1 MEIVSYLDDSLAH
14 LEIFEGTVPWMYL
27 DTRGFVTVGVG
38 ELLASA
44 AKAETLSFVDPDG
57 EPTPQDAILDEFNRV
72 SGLIPAKVAAF
83 YRSPTSPV
91 LPHAAIDTLLM
102 NHLNFFDGQL
112 ATRFPDYAGFP
123 DPAKLGLLDM
133 IYNLGQVGLFQ
144 HFPHFMTAV
153 DNENWL
159 GAAANCHRV
168 GPSQAR
174 NDWTRQQFLSAAAV
188 AAPASDSNA
197 IPASSAVAT

>member
-1 MEIVSYLDDSLAH
+1 MSYLDDSLAH

-27 DTRGFVTVGVG
+27 DTKGFVTVGVG
-38 ELLASA
+38 EMLANA
-44 AKAETLSFVDPDG
+44 AKAETLAFVDPDG
-57 EPTPQDAILDEFNRV
+57 EASTQDAILDEFNRV
-72 SGLIPAKVAAF
+72 SALIPAKVAAF

-91 LPHAAIDTLLM
+91 LPHGAIDALLM
-102 NHLNFFDGQL
+102 NHLNLFDGQL
-112 ATRFPDYAGFP
+112 AARFPDYAGFP

-144 HFPHFMTAV
+144 HFPHFMAAV
-153 DNENWL
+153 DKQDWL

-174 NDWTRQQFLSAAAV
+174 NDWTRQQFLAAAAA
-188 AAPASDSNA
+188 AAPASDSEGAAN
-197 IPASSAVAT
+197 SAVAT

>member
-1 MEIVSYLDDSLAH
+1 MSYLDDSLAH

-27 DTRGFVTVGVG
+27 DTKGFVTVGVG

-44 AKAETLSFVDPDG
+44 AKAETLAFVDPDG
-57 EPTPQDAILDEFNRV
+57 ESSAQDAILDEFNRV
-72 SGLIPAKVAAF
+72 SGLVPAKVAAF

-102 NHLNFFDGQL
+102 NHLNFFDAQL
-112 ATRFPDYAGFP
+112 AARFPNYADFP

-144 HFPHFMTAV
+144 HFPHFMAV
-153 DNENWL
+153 VDKQDWL

-174 NDWTRQQFLSAAAV
+174 NDWTRQQFLAAA
-188 AAPASDSNA
+188 AAATPTSDSA
-197 IPASSAVAT
+197 PIAASSGAST

>member
-1 MEIVSYLDDSLAH
+1 MSYLDDSLAH

-38 ELLASA
+38 ELLATA
-44 AKAETLSFVDPDG
+44 DKAETLAFVDPDG
-57 EPTPQDAILDEFNRV
+57 EPSTQDAILDEFNRV
-72 SGLIPAKVAAF
+72 SGLVPAKVAAF

-91 LPHAAIDTLLM
+91 LPHAEIDTLLM

-112 ATRFPDYAGFP
+112 ASRFPDYASFP

-144 HFPHFMTAV
+144 HFPHFMAAV
-153 DNENWL
+153 DKQDWL

-174 NDWTRQQFLSAAAV
+174 NDWTRQQFLAAA
-188 AAPASDSNA
+188 AAATPASGSDPAS
-197 IPASSAVAT
+197 ASSATAS

>member
-1 MEIVSYLDDSLAH
+1 MSYLDDSLAH

-38 ELLASA
+38 ELLANA
-44 AKAETLSFVDPDG
+44 GKAETLAFMDLDG
-57 EPTPQDAILDEFNRV
+57 KPSAQDVILNEFNRV
-72 SGLIPAKVAAF
+72 SGLVPAKVAAF

-112 ATRFPDYAGFP
+112 AGRFANYATFPDT
-123 DPAKLGLLDM
+123 AKLGLLDM

-144 HFPHFMTAV
+144 HFPHFMVAV
-153 DNENWL
+153 DKQDWL
-159 GAAANCHRV
+159 GAAAYCHRV

-174 NDWTRQQFLSAAAV
+174 NDWTRQQFLGAAA
-188 AAPASDSNA
+188 AATPASDSDA
-197 IPASSAVAT
+197 ASATSAGRS

>member
-1 MEIVSYLDDSLAH
+1 MSYLDDSLAH

-38 ELLASA
+38 ELLASSG
-44 AKAETLSFVDPDG
+44 KAETLAFVDPDG
-57 EPTPQDAILDEFNRV
+57 EPSAEDTILDEFNRV
-72 SGLIPAKVAAF
+72 AELIPAKVAAF

-102 NHLNFFDGQL
+102 NHLNFFDAQL
-112 ATRFPDYAGFP
+112 ASRFRNYVAFP

-144 HFPHFMTAV
+144 HFPHFMAAV
-153 DNENWL
+153 DKQDWL

-174 NDWTRQQFLSAAAV
+174 NDWTRQQFLAAA
-188 AAPASDSNA
+188 AAATSASGSGPAS
-197 IPASSAVAT
+197 ASTIAAG

>member
-1 MEIVSYLDDSLAH
+1 MSYLDDSLAH

-27 DTRGFVTVGVG
+27 DTRGFVTIGVG
-38 ELLASA
+38 ELLANA
-44 AKAETLSFVDPDG
+44 AKAETLEFVDPDG
-57 EPTPQDAILDEFNRV
+57 QPSTQDAILEEFNRV
-72 SGLIPAKVAAF
+72 SSLVPAKIAAF

-91 LPHAAIDTLLM
+91 LPHAAIDSLLM

-112 ATRFPDYAGFP
+112 VGRFPDYSDFP

-144 HFPHFMTAV
+144 HFPHFMAAV
-153 DNENWL
+153 DKQDWL

-174 NDWTRQQFLSAAAV
+174 NDWTRQQFLDAAAE
-188 AAPASDSNA
+188 ATPAPDSASTA
-197 IPASSAVAT
+197 ASSAGST

>member
-1 MEIVSYLDDSLAH
+1 MSYLDDSLAH

-38 ELLASA
+38 ELIANT
-44 AKAETLSFVDPDG
+44 AKAETLAFVDPDG
-57 EPTPQDAILDEFNRV
+57 QPSTQNAILDEFNRI
-72 SGLIPAKVAAF
+72 SGLVPAKVAAF

-91 LPHAAIDTLLM
+91 LPHSVIDTLLM

-112 ATRFPDYAGFP
+112 AGRFPNYADFP

-144 HFPHFMTAV
+144 HFPHFMAAA
-153 DNENWL
+153 DKQDWL

-174 NDWTRQQFLSAAAV
+174 NDWTRQQFLAAAAAAAPVSDPEGTEANSAAA
-188 AAPASDSNA
+188 
-197 IPASSAVAT
+197 T

>member
-1 MEIVSYLDDSLAH
+1 MSYLDDSLAH

-27 DTRGFVTVGVG
+27 DTKGFVTIGVG

-44 AKAETLSFVDPDG
+44 AKAETLAFVDPDG
-57 EPTPQDAILDEFNRV
+57 QPSTQDAILGEFNRV
-72 SGLIPAKVAAF
+72 SGLVPARVAAF
-83 YRSPTSPV
+83 YRSPASPV

-112 ATRFPDYAGFP
+112 STRFPQYARFP

-144 HFPHFMTAV
+144 HFPHFMASV
-153 DNENWL
+153 DKQDWL
-159 GAAANCHRV
+159 GAAANCHRA

-174 NDWTRQQFLSAAAV
+174 NDWTRQQFLAGAAA
-188 AAPASDSNA
+188 ATPSSDSHAETANSTA
-197 IPASSAVAT
+197 AG

>member
-1 MEIVSYLDDSLAH
+1 MSYLDDSLAH

-27 DTRGFVTVGVG
+27 DTKGFVTVGVG
-38 ELLASA
+38 ELLANA
-44 AKAETLSFVDPDG
+44 AKAETLAFVDPDG
-57 EPTPQDAILDEFNRV
+57 EASTQDAILDEFNRV
-72 SGLIPAKVAAF
+72 AALIPAKVAAF

-91 LPHAAIDTLLM
+91 LPHGAIDALLM
-102 NHLNFFDGQL
+102 NHLNLFDGQL
-112 ATRFPDYAGFP
+112 AARFPDYAGFP

-144 HFPHFMTAV
+144 HFPHFMAAV
-153 DNENWL
+153 NKQDWL

-174 NDWTRQQFLSAAAV
+174 NDWTQQQFLAAAAG
-188 AAPASDSNA
+188 AAPASDSEGAAN
-197 IPASSAVAT
+197 SAVAT

>member
-1 MEIVSYLDDSLAH
+1 MSYLDDSLAH

-27 DTRGFVTVGVG
+27 DTKGFVTVGVG
-38 ELLASA
+38 ELLANA
-44 AKAETLSFVDPDG
+44 AKAETLAFLDPDG
-57 EPTPQDAILDEFNRV
+57 EASTQGAILDEFNRV
-72 SGLIPAKVAAF
+72 SALAPAKVAAF

-91 LPHAAIDTLLM
+91 LPHSAIDTLLM

-112 ATRFPDYAGFP
+112 AGRFQNYAGFP

-144 HFPHFMTAV
+144 HFPHFMAAV
-153 DNENWL
+153 DKQDWL

-174 NDWTRQQFLSAAAV
+174 NDWTQQQFLAAAAA
-188 AAPASDSNA
+188 AAPAPDSEGAAN
-197 IPASSAVAT
+197 SAVAT

>member
-1 MEIVSYLDDSLAH
+1 MSYLDDSLAH

-27 DTRGFVTVGVG
+27 DTKGFVTVGVG
-38 ELLASA
+38 ELLANA
-44 AKAETLSFVDPDG
+44 AKAETLTFVDPEG
-57 EPTPQDAILDEFNRV
+57 EPCTQVAILDEFNRV
-72 SGLIPAKVAAF
+72 SALVPAKVAAF
-83 YRSPTSPV
+83 YRLPTSPV

-112 ATRFPDYAGFP
+112 VTRFGNYASFP

-153 DNENWL
+153 DKQDWL

-174 NDWTRQQFLSAAAV
+174 HDWTRQQFLAAAAA
-188 AAPASDSNA
+188 AAPASDSEDIATN
-197 IPASSAVAT
+197 SAVAT

>member
-1 MEIVSYLDDSLAH
+1 MSYLDDSLAH

-27 DTRGFVTVGVG
+27 DTKGFVTVGVG
-38 ELLASA
+38 ELLANA
-44 AKAETLSFVDPDG
+44 AKAETLAFLDPDG
-57 EPTPQDAILDEFNRV
+57 EASTQDAILDEFNRV
-72 SGLIPAKVAAF
+72 AALAPAKVAAF

-91 LPHAAIDTLLM
+91 LPHGAIDALLM
-102 NHLNFFDGQL
+102 NHLNLFDGQL
-112 ATRFPDYAGFP
+112 SARFPDYAGFP

-144 HFPHFMTAV
+144 HFLHFMAAV
-153 DNENWL
+153 DKQDWL

-174 NDWTRQQFLSAAAV
+174 NDWTQQQFLAAAGA
-188 AAPASDSNA
+188 AAPASDSEGAAN
-197 IPASSAVAT
+197 SAVAT